1 MQYVWIGRVSTLLPP
16 SLKMMSVRFLK
27 AMLSCVCLA
36 LIGSSAAVCV
46 HGDARVAVRQGQ
58 AEFVSVA
65 KFQERE
71 RDRSL
76 WEEMLAME
84 RRLQRFRE
92 EGDVEEFGRCA
103 EEWLEFWERC
113 RVEGVMAE
121 FERKLEWSEAS
132 GGKEGWERDVY
143 AAMRGRVGEVERCW
157 LVYRDAELAM
167 FRFFLGPDSPES
179 RARTVAR
186 KGMLTMQFAKCWYQL
201 ARHSAWCAGELPVL
215 PDYWEEEVDPLMRR
229 MKVVKDGGRLS
240 EQRVASALVP
250 EFWRVK
256 MDFYVRMVEEA
267 QQFRVFDVVEGRQ
280 FSKEE
285 AVRLNQLF
293 AVSQRAWEDYLLA
306 VQVAVEPIGYFS
318 GSATGMAVD
327 AVTSWMIQQRART
340 ILLYLGVVE
349 EEEAGDADFLS
360 GGWGEVV
367 PVE

>member
-1 MQYVWIGRVSTLLPP
+1 MQYAWIGRVSTLLPP

-58 AEFVSVA
+58 AEFVPVA
-65 KFQERE
+65 KFQESE

-201 ARHSAWCAGELPVL
+201 ARHSAWCVGELPVL
-215 PDYWEEEVDPLMRR
+215 PDYWEEEDPLMRR
-229 MKVVKDGGRLS
+229 MKVVKDGGRLP

-256 MDFYVRMVEEA
+256 MDYYVRMVEEA

-280 FSKEE
+280 FSKED

-306 VQVAVEPIGYFS
+306 VQEAVEPIGYFS

-340 ILLYLGVVE
+340 ILLYLGAVE